1 MVQARRKSG
10 NVNELDTA
18 YIAGLFDGEGSV
30 TYSRRR
36 QKKGPNKK
44 HYMFWDIRCEISM
57 TDKYVMEWLH
67 NILGFGA
74 FNERKPTKSWIGK
87 KTQWRWRCSHRE
99 ALVFAKLLWPHA
111 QTKLH
116 KLEQI
121 IDHYDTENE
130 AKPSADIIYL
140 RDRRK

>member
-1 MVQARRKSG
+1 MNTNDA
-10 NVNELDTA
+10 A

-30 TYSRRR
+30 TYSRRK
-36 QKKGPNKK
+36 QKKGTNKK

-57 TDKYVMEWLH
+57 TDKYIIEWLH
-67 NILGFGA
+67 KTLGMGS
-74 FNERKPTKSWIGK
+74 FNKRKAHKSWLEK
-87 KTQWRWRCSHRE
+87 KNQWRWRCSHRE

-121 IDHYDTENE
+121 IDHYDTEDE

-140 RDRRK
+140 KERK